1 MLERIWTLRK
11 TYVLCSILTLTT
23 QKLSQRRDES
33 CPENLFLKLKI
44 DIKVCVNGII
54 SVVALLLFKNKRFR
68 LDEMIDWNA
77 SISPYFLE
85 FWNQSNYFLIHFNF
99 SLMNALALIP
109 TTDTIIPYRRKWNG
123 AILISFQGFLVLL
136 YSNLSQIWLFHARI

>member
-1 MLERIWTLRK
+1 ML
-11 TYVLCSILTLTT
+11 VLTLTT

-54 SVVALLLFKNKRFR
+54 SVVALLLFKNKRFM

-77 SISPYFLE
+77 SISLSFFGILKLKKLFYNLHQF
-85 FWNQSNYFLIHFNF
+85 FSNECPSQHTNISNWHKMKGFC
-99 SLMNALALIP
+99 IP
-109 TTDTIIPYRRKWNG
+109 KIWQ
-123 AILISFQGFLVLL
+123 ILKHSTWSFQ
-136 YSNLSQIWLFHARI
+136 HAKISYFWRVT